1 MYSFKQYISE
11 GLKIKLIRGKTQ
23 DVLKMQD
30 TKEKSW
36 VEVRGKSNFET
47 KFDPKDPLHKAIAA
61 LRKSVNVSE
70 LVNGEPVGINPNHP
84 HGKKALAAMKKLMK

>member
-11 GLKIKLIRGKTQ
+11 GLKIKLIRGKTE
-23 DVLKMQD
+23 DVLKIQD
-30 TKEKSW
+30 SKEKSW

-47 KFDPKDPLHKAIAA
+47 KFDPKDPLHKAIAS

-84 HGKKALAAMKKLMK
+84 HGKKALAAIKKLMK

>member
-1 MYSFKQYISE
+1 MKRLSQYISE
-11 GLKIKLIRGKTQ
+11 GLKLQLIRDKGQ
-23 DVLKMQD
+23 DVLKIQD
-30 TKEKSW
+30 TKKKSW
-36 VEVRGKSNFET
+36 VEVRGKPGFET

-84 HGKKALAAMKKLMK
+84 DGKKALKAIQGLMK